1 MMKNNLSL
9 SNIKIQTMNSVE
21 FEIYR
26 LKLIRIISEID
37 DEEILK
43 AVSKYIDKEVLGIHE
58 PDPEDDPDE

>member
-1 MMKNNLSL
+1 
-9 SNIKIQTMNSVE
+9 MNSVE